1 MKDKNIILIFIVT
14 FMMILYSYYLNYI
27 TADNFVSTKVECDVS
42 LSGSLLSEK
51 IYGEISSYNVLVD
64 SSDYTESEYDITI
77 YNQEKFSLSNW
88 TIELS
93 VPEDAYIENCWNAQY
108 EKMGTHLRLTP
119 VLENSVIYKN
129 NSHTIG
135 IIMVTEDDYTPEEI
149 KFIGFKYIDPID
161 TVSFIIITIAAVI
174 WAALLIRYFVT
185 RYNLK
190 EYHEKQLND
199 EKIILQSMNTFINF
213 IDAKD
218 AYTRGHSRRVA
229 MYAAEIASRMK
240 MSAEEVQAVYYCG
253 LLHDAGK
260 ISIPDAILNKPGAL
274 TDEERKTIQSHTV
287 NGGKI
292 LEKFNSIKGIR
303 ESAMYHHERYDGTGY
318 PEGLK
323 GDAIPIYARIIG
335 VADAYDAM
343 SSNRVYRRHLN
354 KDEIIEQMQSGS
366 GTQFDPNIVKYMI
379 DMINDGFVNI
389 VKMET
394 ADEAT
399 DLDIK
404 ASMFAKI

>member
-27 TADNFVSTKVECDVS
+27 TADNFVSTKIECDVS

-77 YNQEKFSLSNW
+77 YNQENFSLSNW

-213 IDAKD
+213 IDF
-218 AYTRGHSRRVA
+218 G
-229 MYAAEIASRMK
+229 
-240 MSAEEVQAVYYCG
+240 
-253 LLHDAGK
+253 
-260 ISIPDAILNKPGAL
+260 P
-274 TDEERKTIQSHTV
+274 
-287 NGGKI
+287 
-292 LEKFNSIKGIR
+292 F
-303 ESAMYHHERYDGTGY
+303 
-318 PEGLK
+318 
-323 GDAIPIYARIIG
+323 
-335 VADAYDAM
+335 
-343 SSNRVYRRHLN
+343 
-354 KDEIIEQMQSGS
+354 IE
-366 GTQFDPNIVKYMI
+366 
-379 DMINDGFVNI
+379 
-389 VKMET
+389 
-394 ADEAT
+394 
-399 DLDIK
+399 
-404 ASMFAKI
+404 